1 MFKNISNKQIQLDH
15 DYKFTVISHNQIG
28 TRVFS

>member
-15 DYKFTVISHNQIG
+15 DYTFTTEANLGPIKK
-28 TRVFS
+28 